1 MLVVIH
7 TVGELHATVILRR
20 SHRCPWGPCLGA
32 TGLAAW
38 LSETIVAFARW
49 CLCGSETA
57 IAFAGKK
64 WAFLVQF
71 VGAVVMRVS

>member
-32 TGLAAW
+32 TGRVDRW
-38 LSETIVAFARW
+38 SETIVAFAGW